1 MLDNNPHI
9 TTLSCKRVEFHYEPK
24 QFMLFQYQC
33 QYDNGY
39 IDSLKIN
46 LPMDR
51 SLRQIMNREKQDD
64 LGTITSETFDLLD
77 YKVTR
82 YLVTIKV

>member
-1 MLDNNPHI
+1 
-9 TTLSCKRVEFHYEPK
+9 
-24 QFMLFQYQC
+24 
-33 QYDNGY
+33 
-39 IDSLKIN
+39 
-46 LPMDR
+46 MDR
-51 SLRQIMNREKQDD
+51 SLRQLMNREKQDD